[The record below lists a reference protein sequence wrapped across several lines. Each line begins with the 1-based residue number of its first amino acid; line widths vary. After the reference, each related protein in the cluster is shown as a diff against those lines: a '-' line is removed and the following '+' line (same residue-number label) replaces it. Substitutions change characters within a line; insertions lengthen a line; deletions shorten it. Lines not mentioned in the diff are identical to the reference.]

1 MNRGLKLFPGQI
13 SDRLDI
19 WKGTWIQTITLGH
32 YKYKI
37 NGKQLMEIR
46 TDSMRSLLSICLI
59 GFFVLPVFS
68 QQENVDS
75 IRWFNSVRALTRYQ
89 TFSLPKEK
97 FTPARRDS
105 IRRLKE
111 QYANRKRKYYS
122 IVSRRLYMHQYLK
135 VYQKELIPALWNDYL
150 LKNGLLYRAP
160 YLLAHLDLPVE
171 MKKALLKEPITS
183 KVPLEVRAKLGDKK
197 AEEEVIAKF
206 EYLAYE
212 LTGQE
217 AQFKRRNNSIRSPM
231 YQLGELTK
239 QLIYIGSNRT
249 MEVFFNALESNK
261 TYRTDFIADVDYDY
275 DKVLDCSN
283 CRDPKVKA
291 INDEMMFYEW
301 TLISVLYNAISK
313 IYPNDRLNRYR
324 RLVDSK
330 FTPYM
335 IITNKGI
342 YDVLE
347 QFIFRKFQTEIKIKM
362 DLLYQGDGRLM
373 LFELEEY

>member
-1 MNRGLKLFPGQI
+1 
-13 SDRLDI
+13 
-19 WKGTWIQTITLGH
+19 
-32 YKYKI
+32 
-37 NGKQLMEIR
+37 
-46 TDSMRSLLSICLI
+46 MRSLLSICLI
-59 GFFVLPVFS
+59 GFFVLPIFS

-75 IRWFNSVRALTRYQ
+75 IRWVNSVRALTRYQ

-97 FTPARRDS
+97 FTPSRRDS
-105 IRRLKE
+105 IQRLKE

-150 LKNGLLYRAP
+150 LKNGLIYRAP

-171 MKKALLKEPITS
+171 MKKALLKEPIS
-183 KVPLEVRAKLGDKK
+183 SIVPLEVRAKLGDKK

-206 EYLAYE
+206 EHLAYE

-231 YQLGELTK
+231 YQLGEFTK

-249 MEVFFNALESNK
+249 MEVFFSALESDK

-283 CRDPKVKA
+283 CRDPKIKA

-301 TLISVLYNAISK
+301 TLAGVIYGALIN
-313 IYPNDRLNRYR
+313 IYPNYELNNYLKLLKGSYIPYTIIRAKELYGKLEEFIFKKFNR
-324 RLVDSK
+324 QIQIEVD
-330 FTPYM
+330 FL
-335 IITNKGI
+335 NKGN
-342 YDVLE
+342 
-347 QFIFRKFQTEIKIKM
+347 
-362 DLLYQGDGRLM
+362 GWLM